1 MSYAKVIAG
10 LGIALVALLALGA
23 GITLAAQWRVA
34 MQAPPSSWTPQ
45 AWGMHGM
52 GWGMTNKAI
61 VTMDSEGEEEHYH
74 HCPMMKGE
82 FKEDKGKH
90 VGFANLIT
98 ISGTV
103 KSVNLSRGFIVVT
116 SGGKDY
122 NVFVKKE
129 YVRTSD
135 GALVFSGWILG
146 SVKPGDDITV
156 KGFGKNSNIL
166 AVEIT
171 WKGNTYQVPAYYM
184 FLLRSRS

>member
-1 MSYAKVIAG
+1 MSYGKVIAG

-52 GWGMTNKAI
+52 EWGMMNQ
-61 VTMDSEGEEEHYH
+61 TMVAMGSKGGEEHR
-74 HCPMMKGE
+74 PMMKGE
-82 FKEDKGKH
+82 FEKDKGKH
-90 VGFANLIT
+90 ARFANLAT
-98 ISGTV
+98 ISGKV
-103 KSVNLSRGFIVVT
+103 KSVNLTRGFIVVT

-135 GALVFSGWILG
+135 GVLVFGGWILG
-146 SVKPGDDITV
+146 NVKPGNDITV
-156 KGFGKNSNIL
+156 KGFDKNSNIL
-166 AVEIT
+166 AVEIV
-171 WKGNTYQVPAYYM
+171 WNGNTYQIPAYYIYA
-184 FLLRSRS
+184 LSTGS

>member
-1 MSYAKVIAG
+1 MSYGKVIAG

-34 MQAPPSSWTPQ
+34 MQAPPSGWAQQ

-52 GWGMTNKAI
+52 GWGMMNQAM
-61 VTMDSEGEEEHYH
+61 VAMGGEDEEE

-82 FKEDKGKH
+82 FEKDKGKH
-90 VGFANLIT
+90 AGFANLAT

-103 KSVNLSRGFIVVT
+103 KSVNLTRGFIVVM
-116 SGGKDY
+116 SDGKDY

-135 GALVFSGWILG
+135 GVLVFGGWILG
-146 SVKPGDDITV
+146 NVKPGDDITV

-171 WKGNTYQVPAYYM
+171 WKGNTYQIPAYYM
-184 FLLRSRS
+184 YLLRSGS